1 MNNAMIEFR
10 HVSKTFSRKGH
21 PILALQDINLSIDR
35 GDIFGIIG
43 YSGAGKSTLLRLI
56 NRLETPGE
64 GEVVLNG
71 EPLQDCSGQRLQA
84 IKKDIGMIF
93 QNFNLL
99 NSKTVFHN
107 IAIPLILQGRD
118 KAFIQ
123 ARVAELLAFV
133 DLSDKMHSYPNEL
146 SGGQK
151 QRVGIARALATNP
164 SVLLCDEATSAL
176 DPHTTVQILLL
187 LQEINR
193 RYGITIVLITHEMSV
208 IQKICHKV
216 AVMQA
221 GRIVEQGTVFDL
233 FAQPQHPV
241 TASFVQSVVHDR
253 LPQRVASLLQRDNGA
268 RANVLRSLPFIILLI
283 VILPF
288 TRLLVGTTIGT
299 AGAIVPL
306 IVFVAPYIARLVE
319 SSLLEVDEGILEA
332 ADAMGAT
339 PLQTVWHFMLPE
351 AAASLILALT
361 TATIGLLGATA
372 MAGTVG
378 GGGIGDLAITYGYQ
392 RFDAFATLTTALVLI
407 VIVQLIQTLGT
418 RLARR
423 LRRE

>member
-1 MNNAMIEFR
+1 MFDLIDTAITGDQFL
-10 HVSKTFSRKGH
+10 
-21 PILALQDINLSIDR
+21 LALHDTLIMVAVSL
-35 GDIFGIIG
+35 GFGALIG
-43 YSGAGKSTLLRLI
+43 
-56 NRLETPGE
+56 
-64 GEVVLNG
+64 V
-71 EPLQDCSGQRLQA
+71 PLG
-84 IKKDIGMIF
+84 
-93 QNFNLL
+93 
-99 NSKTVFHN
+99 
-107 IAIPLILQGRD
+107 
-118 KAFIQ
+118 
-123 ARVAELLAFV
+123 
-133 DLSDKMHSYPNEL
+133 
-146 SGGQK
+146 
-151 QRVGIARALATNP
+151 
-164 SVLLCDEATSAL
+164 
-176 DPHTTVQILLL
+176 
-187 LQEINR
+187 
-193 RYGITIVLITHEMSV
+193 IVLVVCRPGGI
-208 IQKICHKV
+208 V
-216 AVMQA
+216 AN
-221 GRIVEQGTVFDL
+221 
-233 FAQPQHPV
+233 P
-241 TASFVQSVVHDR
+241 
-253 LPQRVASLLQRDNGA
+253 
-268 RANVLRSLPFIILLI
+268 VLRSLPFIILLI

-392 RFDAFATLTTALVLI
+392 RFDVFATLTTALVLI

-423 LRRE
+423 LRRD